1 MASARH
7 ALSVL
12 SDETRRQVLEC
23 LRAGP
28 KTVGEIAGT
37 LPVSRPAVSQHLAK
51 LKDAR
56 LVSETRQG
64 TRHYFS
70 IEAAAIGELRTYFDQ
85 LWSDAL
91 GGFAQHVE
99 RGAKP
104 KSKQKTRK
112 AER

>member
-1 MASARH
+1 MGSARV

-28 KTVGEIAGT
+28 KTVGEIAET

-51 LKDAR
+51 LKEAK

-70 IEAAAIGELRTYFDQ
+70 IDATAIGELRAYFDR

-91 GGFAQHVE
+91 SAFAQHAE
-99 RGAKP
+99 SGTAKKKP
-104 KSKQKTRK
+104 RK
-112 AER
+112 AAR

>member
-1 MASARH
+1 MTSARV

-23 LRAGP
+23 LRGGP
-28 KTVGEIAGT
+28 KTVGEIAET

-51 LKDAR
+51 LKEAR

-70 IEAAAIGELRTYFDQ
+70 IDAAAIGELRAYFDQ

-91 GGFAQHVE
+91 TAFAQHAD
-99 RGAKP
+99 GGKMGKKKP
-104 KSKQKTRK
+104 RRTAR
-112 AER
+112 

>member
-1 MASARH
+1 MGSARV

-12 SDETRRQVLEC
+12 SDETRRQVLET
-23 LRAGP
+23 LRGGP
-28 KTVGEIAGT
+28 KTVGEIAAT

-51 LKDAR
+51 LKDAK

-70 IEAAAIGELRTYFDQ
+70 IDAAAIGELRAYFDQ

-91 GGFAQHVE
+91 TAFAQHAE
-99 RGAKP
+99 GGE
-104 KSKQKTRK
+104 TRK
-112 AER
+112 KKRKATR